1 LSDEQRY
8 IVQRHPVLGET
19 ILAALAFLGAAS
31 RFVCAH
37 HERWDGSGYPDGLAG
52 TDIPLGARILGV
64 ADAFV
69 AMTSER
75 PHRAALT
82 TAEAMGSLLAAK
94 GAAFDPAVVDAFVA
108 VHAGGDV
115 AT

>member
-1 LSDEQRY
+1 
-8 IVQRHPVLGET
+8 VQRHPVLGET

-31 RFVCAH
+31 RFVRTH

-52 TDIPLGARILGV
+52 LEIPLGARILSV

-82 TAEAMGSLLAAK
+82 AAEALRIVVAAR
-94 GAAFDPAVVDAFVA
+94 GTAFDPAVIDAFVA
-108 VHAGGDV
+108 VHAAGASGSPAALLD
-115 AT
+115 